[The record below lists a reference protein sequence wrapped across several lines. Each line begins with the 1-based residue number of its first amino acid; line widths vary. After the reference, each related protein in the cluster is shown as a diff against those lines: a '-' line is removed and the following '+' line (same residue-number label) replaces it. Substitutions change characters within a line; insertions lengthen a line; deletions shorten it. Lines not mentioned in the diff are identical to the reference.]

1 MEHSANSNHS
11 IVEGSLRYLMM
22 NDAIILQQETINL

>member
-11 IVEGSLRYLMM
+11 IVEGSLWYLMM
-22 NDAIILQQETINL
+22 NDDIILHQETINL